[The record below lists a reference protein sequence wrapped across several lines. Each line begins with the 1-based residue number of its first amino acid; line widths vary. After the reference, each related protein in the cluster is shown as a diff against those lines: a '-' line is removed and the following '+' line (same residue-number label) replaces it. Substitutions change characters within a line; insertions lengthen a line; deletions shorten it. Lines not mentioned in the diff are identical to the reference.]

1 MINCRNCQE
10 SSIFSLSLSFA
21 VITTSSDSSKS
32 QTAASAASTASTASD
47 KTDEQN
53 SDVAIATTNVR
64 GTINL
69 PVINGKIPSWQK
81 GKPQKKTKH
90 GFDVPFILCRSAN
103 FNKCWIIEWIF
114 GFWLAGCY
122 FIVIFSCL
130 NNLALSNLNFWRT
143 YFFVVLR

>member
-10 SSIFSLSLSFA
+10 SSIFSLFSSFA

-32 QTAASAASTASTASD
+32 QTAASAASAASTASD

-90 GFDVPFILCRSAN
+90 GFDVPFIHSVDQAISTN
-103 FNKCWIIEWIF
+103 VE
-114 GFWLAGCY
+114 
-122 FIVIFSCL
+122 
-130 NNLALSNLNFWRT
+130 
-143 YFFVVLR
+143 

>member
-10 SSIFSLSLSFA
+10 SSIFSLFLSFA

-32 QTAASAASTASTASD
+32 QTAASAASAASTASTASD

-81 GKPQKKTKH
+81 GKPQKRPNMGLMFLLYSVDQQISTK
-90 GFDVPFILCRSAN
+90 V
-103 FNKCWIIEWIF
+103 E
-114 GFWLAGCY
+114 
-122 FIVIFSCL
+122 
-130 NNLALSNLNFWRT
+130 
-143 YFFVVLR
+143 

>member
-1 MINCRNCQE
+1 MNERLINCRNCQE
-10 SSIFSLSLSFA
+10 YLVFFSLFLSFA

-32 QTAASAASTASTASD
+32 QTAASAASAASTASD

-90 GFDVPFILCRSAN
+90 GFDVPFIHSVDQAISTN
-103 FNKCWIIEWIF
+103 VESE
-114 GFWLAGCY
+114 
-122 FIVIFSCL
+122 FSF
-130 NNLALSNLNFWRT
+130 SN
-143 YFFVVLR
+143 